1 MKLDSLIDFA
11 ITAVI
16 AAAISGHLPDFTKWV
31 QVQTVKVLVA
41 SRTSTWGSPLFF
53 EKTESAK

>member
-11 ITAVI
+11 ITVVI

-31 QVQTVKVLVA
+31 QVQTAKVLYA
-41 SRTSTWGSPLFF
+41 SRTATWGSPLFF
-53 EKTESAK
+53 K